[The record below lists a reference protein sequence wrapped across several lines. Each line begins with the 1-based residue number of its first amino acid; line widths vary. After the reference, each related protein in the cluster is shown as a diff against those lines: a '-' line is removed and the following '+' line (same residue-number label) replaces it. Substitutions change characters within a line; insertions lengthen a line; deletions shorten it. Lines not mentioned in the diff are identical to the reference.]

1 MKSARQDQSLTT
13 HTDLH
18 LHRQSWRYLIALLLC
33 LPFYFL
39 VAMLTLQPVQRSL
52 MPMFSGAVQQEV
64 FTALFPIVWR
74 TLIAYA
80 GIVLSIGFI
89 LRISFAP
96 LVRHLRQSLGSFPLV
111 FLVFILLLLL
121 WDFLL
126 AAFTDTS
133 LVVNTKAWSDA
144 NFSIT
149 LAFLLI
155 GLILIPLHAL
165 TEEVI
170 YRALPLRGFS
180 LMFRRE
186 WLAVAL
192 SALLFWLN
200 HGGAHFLYWIPV
212 GVMLGFLALHT
223 RTIAY
228 TWAIHAAFNFYNA
241 EIINTLKGNDYT
253 PALLLRMGKVPTE
266 LQLGGSLLG
275 LVIVCILIVKVPFF
289 NRQRSA

>member
-1 MKSARQDQSLTT
+1 MKFSFSPDITP
-13 HTDLH
+13 HFDEH
-18 LHRQSWRYLIALLLC
+18 LHRKSWRYLLSLLVC
-33 LPFYFL
+33 LLFYFL
-39 VAMLTLQPVQRSL
+39 VAMLTLQPVQRFL
-52 MPMFSGAVQQEV
+52 TPMFSGTMQEEL
-64 FTALFPIVWR
+64 FSALFPILWR
-74 TLIAYA
+74 TLVAYA
-80 GIVLSIGFI
+80 GIFLSLGFI

-96 LVRHLRQSLGSFPLV
+96 LTRHLRQSFGSFISVALA
-111 FLVFILLLLL
+111 FMLLLLL
-121 WDFLL
+121 WDVVV

-133 LVVNTKAWSDA
+133 LALNTKAWSDA

-155 GLILIPLHAL
+155 GILLIPLHAL
-165 TEEVI
+165 TEEII
-170 YRALPLRGFS
+170 YRAIPLRGFS

-212 GVMLGFLALHT
+212 GIMLGFLAFYT
-223 RTIAY
+223 RTIVY
-228 TWAIHAAFNFYNA
+228 TWAIHTAFNFYNA
-241 EIINTLKGNDYT
+241 EIMNTLKDSDYT

-275 LVIVCILIVKVPFF
+275 LVVVCILIVKVPFF

>member
-96 LVRHLRQSLGSFPLV
+96 LVRHLRQSLGAFTSV

-228 TWAIHAAFNFYNA
+228 TWGIHAAFNFYNA